1 MAMFLL
7 RMRISFLHARITA
20 HDRRARRTYLLM
32 HIHNI
37 KVKVHQIAVRYQLW
51 IYTARGNRFYTTV
64 TMETDTPPIKR
75 RKTRKQMLRSVLMDN
90 LLVILLILAV
100 AIGIGMGF
108 ALRLVW
114 SPDDKRKIFY
124 LAFPGQLLLNMLKC
138 LILPLVVSSLITG
151 LAALDKSVTGKL
163 GGAAVLY
170 YLTTTLLAV
179 VLGIILV
186 LSIQPGFKGGNT
198 IERTGKA
205 KLSQPIESLLDLIR
219 NCFPNNIVTACFE
232 RGETVISLVEKK
244 LPAITT
250 VAPGNMTT
258 MGTMTT
264 TVTSTMAPDPIFIE
278 TPSIKMGGGTN
289 VLGVVVF
296 SIALGCVIN
305 YLGPMGVPLKN
316 FFESLNA
323 ATMILVKLVIWY
335 SPFGIMFLIATKF
348 IEMEDPTRVFE
359 QLLYYFLT
367 VLAGLAI
374 HGLIFLPLIYFIATR
389 KNPYLF
395 IFRQMKAIITAWGTA
410 SSSATLPITMEC
422 LVNRNKIHRN
432 IVRFVAPVGATINMD
447 GTALYEAVAAIF
459 IAQYNGRIL
468 TIAEVIIISLTATAA
483 AIGAAGV
490 PQAGLVTMVIVLTA
504 VNLPTNDVTLI
515 LAIDWFLDRFR
526 TAINVLGDS
535 FGAGIL
541 GHIFRHTF
549 ANIPDVDGDLQAYT
563 DMESD
568 SSDKPANGD
577 VKGTDI
583 TKIYPNI
590 EKQGLD
596 NAAFQMN
603 TRM

>member
-1 MAMFLL
+1 
-7 RMRISFLHARITA
+7 
-20 HDRRARRTYLLM
+20 
-32 HIHNI
+32 
-37 KVKVHQIAVRYQLW
+37 
-51 IYTARGNRFYTTV
+51 
-64 TMETDTPPIKR
+64 METDTPPTEKR
-75 RKTRKQMLRSVLMDN
+75 RSRKQKLRSVLMDN

-100 AIGIGMGF
+100 AIGVGMGF
-108 ALRLVW
+108 ALRTVW

-124 LAFPGQLLLNMLKC
+124 LAFPGQLLMNMLKC
-138 LILPLVVSSLITG
+138 LILPLIVSSLITG
-151 LAALDKSVTGKL
+151 MAVLDKSVSGKL
-163 GGAAVLY
+163 GGAAVVY

-198 IERTGKA
+198 VIQRTGTA
-205 KLSQPIESLLDLIR
+205 KISQPIESLLDLIR
-219 NCFPNNIVTACFE
+219 NCFPSNIVTATFE
-232 RGETVISLVEKK
+232 RGETVINLVEKK
-244 LPAITT
+244 LSAVTT
-250 VAPGNMTT
+250 VAPDNMTT
-258 MGTMTT
+258 MST
-264 TVTSTMAPDPIFIE
+264 TVTTSTMAPDPIFIE
-278 TPSIKMGGGTN
+278 TPKLQMGGGTN
-289 VLGVVVF
+289 VLGIVVF

-305 YLGPMGVPLKN
+305 YLGDKGEPLKN

-335 SPFGIMFLIATKF
+335 SPIGIMFLIATKF
-348 IEMEDPTRVFE
+348 IEMENPSRVFE
-359 QLLYYFLT
+359 QLMYYFLT

-374 HGLIFLPLIYFIATR
+374 HGLIFLPLIFFIATR

-395 IFRQMKAIITAWGTA
+395 LFRQMKAIITAWGTA

-422 LVNRNKIHRN
+422 LVNRNKVHSN

-468 TIAEVIIISLTATAA
+468 TVAEVIIISLTATAA

-535 FGAGIL
+535 YGAGIL
-541 GHIFRHTF
+541 GHIFRNTF
-549 ANIPDVDGDLQAYT
+549 ANIPDDYSNDIT
-563 DMESD
+563 ETESD
-568 SSDKPANGD
+568 FNDKPANGD
-577 VKGTDI
+577 VKEVDLN
-583 TKIYPNI
+583 KIYPHI
-590 EKQGLD
+590 EKQGFNNPGFLED
-596 NAAFQMN
+596 